1 MSQKSKRERNPKGWY
16 NAPAFAM
23 NLLSVHEAQER
34 ILSHF
39 KPVEA
44 ETLPL
49 TVCAGRVLATD
60 IISSDL
66 PLFDNS
72 AVDGF
77 AVMAGDLVHATLISP
92 LILRVVA
99 DIPAGSS
106 PDIIL
111 THGQAARIMT
121 GAPVPKG
128 ADAVLMVEDTDFN
141 NRNAGAVAPPTVKAF
156 KSIKVGE
163 NVRTRGMDVKTGHKI
178 LFTGSRLRAQD
189 LGLLAMLGTSNLPV
203 YRKPN
208 VALLSSGDE
217 LMPVESRLRPGQ
229 VHDSNSYTLSALI
242 AQAGCEV
249 YSLGIAPD
257 RKDAIQ
263 SLFDQAIAMNAD
275 LIISSAGVSVGA
287 LDYIKEVVESNG
299 KLDFWRVN
307 MRPGKPLAF
316 GEYRGVPFIG
326 LPGNPVSAFVGFE
339 VFVRP
344 AIGQLAGLKTVT
356 RTTAR
361 VRLAEAIES
370 DGRESYFRAI
380 VEEREGTLF
389 AKLTGHQG
397 SGNLLSL
404 VQANALL
411 IMPAGVKSLPI
422 GGQADAWIL

>member
-1 MSQKSKRERNPKGWY
+1 
-16 NAPAFAM
+16 M

-34 ILSHF
+34 IRSHF

-49 TVCAGRVLATD
+49 TACAGRVLAAD
-60 IISSDL
+60 ILSSDL

-72 AVDGF
+72 SMDGF
-77 AVMAGDLVHATLISP
+77 AVRAGDLVNATANAP
-92 LILRVVA
+92 LTLKVVA
-99 DIPAGSS
+99 DIPAGSA
-106 PDIIL
+106 PAIIL
-111 THGQAARIMT
+111 AQGQAARIMT
-121 GAPVPKG
+121 GAPIPEG
-128 ADAVLMVEDTDFN
+128 ADAVVMVEDTDFH
-141 NRNAGAVAPPTVKAF
+141 NRNAGTAAPATIKAF
-156 KSIKVGE
+156 KSIQTGE
-163 NVRTRGMDVKTGHKI
+163 NVRRRGMDVRKGQKI

-203 YRKPN
+203 YRKPK

-217 LMPVESRLRPGQ
+217 LMPVESPLRPGQ
-229 VHDSNSYTLSALI
+229 IHDSNSYTLSALI

-249 YSLGIAPD
+249 LSLGIAPD
-257 RKDAIQ
+257 KKEALQ
-263 SLFDQAIAMNAD
+263 SLFDQAIAMKAD

-307 MRPGKPLAF
+307 MRPGKPLVF
-316 GEYRGVPFIG
+316 GEYGSVPFMG

-339 VFVRP
+339 VFARP

-356 RTTAR
+356 RTTVR

-370 DGRESYFRAI
+370 DGRESYLRTVI
-380 VEEREGTLF
+380 EEREGTLF

-411 IMPAGVKSLPI
+411 IVPAGVKSLPI